1 MRNERIMTTYGFDP
15 ELAPWAAMLPDIDFA
30 DPVTARAALSATFA
44 QLPPYETARPLTVT
58 DVTTDTTDTTAPVP
72 VRVYAPTERTG
83 PLPGLLCLHSGGF
96 VAGGLDTVDVSAR
109 QIADG
114 VGAVVVSVDYRLAPE
129 HPYPAGLE
137 DCYAVLEWVAK
148 NAAALGIE
156 PERIGVYGE
165 SAGGGLAAALALLT
179 RDRGG
184 PALCFQHLEVPEL
197 DDRLG
202 TPSMRSF
209 TDTPVWHR
217 PNAEAS
223 WRHYLGDLPNES
235 DVSPYA
241 APARAADLSGLPPAW
256 ISVAEFDPLRDEG
269 IEYAHR
275 LIQAGT
281 PTELHTYPGT
291 FHCSFV
297 VPGTAI
303 TERMLADRTAA
314 LRRGLR

>member
-1 MRNERIMTTYGFDP
+1 MTYGFDP

-30 DPVTARAALSATFA
+30 DPVTARAELSATYA
-44 QLPPYETARPLTVT
+44 QLPPYEATRPLTVT
-58 DVTTDTTDTTAPVP
+58 DEATAPVP
-72 VRVYAPTERTG
+72 VRIYAPAERTE

-96 VAGGLDTVDVSAR
+96 VAGGLDTVDASAR
-109 QIADG
+109 HIADA

-129 HPYPAGLE
+129 HPFPAGLE

-148 NAAALGIE
+148 NASVLGID
-156 PERIGVYGE
+156 PTRVGVYGE
-165 SAGGGLAAALALLT
+165 SAGGGLAAALTLLT

-184 PALCFQHLEVPEL
+184 PELCFQHLEVPEL
-197 DDRLG
+197 DDRLD
-202 TPSMRSF
+202 TPSMRAF

-223 WRHYLGDLPNES
+223 WRHYTGALGDAAE
-235 DVSPYA
+235 VSPYA
-241 APARAADLSGLPPAW
+241 APARAEDLNGLPPAW

-269 IEYAHR
+269 ISYAHR
-275 LIQAGT
+275 LIQAGI
-281 PTELHTYPGT
+281 PTELHTYPGA

-303 TERMLADRTAA
+303 TDRMLADRIAA
-314 LRRGLR
+314 LCRGLR